1 MITNDFNFL
10 ECINGTSKSAIAFLK
25 AFETYSKDI
34 EFSIRQ
40 AVCAYPNISNISKY
54 NILSYFYK
62 ENKTD
67 RILLLKIE
75 KLKIY
80 NNRLF
85 VDCGNNH
92 ICLFDELP
100 IEVKMSI
107 CHSIKINYMEILR
120 RK

>member
-1 MITNDFNFL
+1 MITNYFSFL
-10 ECINGTSKSAIAFLK
+10 ECINGTSKSAIAFMK
-25 AFETYSKDI
+25 AFEEYSKDI
-34 EFSIRQ
+34 EISIRQ
-40 AVCAYPNISNISKY
+40 AICEYPNLSNISKY
-54 NILSYFYK
+54 NIFSYFYK

-85 VDCGNNH
+85 IDCGNNH

-100 IEVKMSI
+100 IEIKMLI
-107 CHSIKINYMEILR
+107 CRSIKISYMKFL
-120 RK
+120 KK